1 MNLKEKIK
9 AEAVRLGFALIGF
22 TNLEPPQSI
31 QTYMDWIDHGLHAEM
46 GYLARP
52 AAVERRANPNKIMPQ
67 AKSLICLGMR
77 YPNLA
82 STPAP
87 PAVEGPHG
95 RLASFA
101 WGRDYHLVI
110 PPKLE
115 QMAVFIEHEL
125 GRRIERKA
133 YTDTGPILERDLAQR
148 AGLGW
153 IGKNSCLINPSSG
166 SYYLLAELFVDIE
179 FEVDPPF
186 VRDHC
191 GTCTRCIDACP
202 TGCILPNRTLDSRR
216 CISYLTIENK
226 GPVEKELRPKIG
238 DWVFGC
244 DICQQ
249 VCPWNI
255 RFAGQERDSEK
266 LDQAKTAR
274 PGLVLELRLTPHEFN
289 QKFKY
294 SPVQRARRRGY
305 LRNIAV
311 AIGNSGDV
319 KAVPA
324 LEECLL
330 NEPEPLVR
338 SHAAWALGRIRTR
351 SARAVLQKARQRE
364 VTREVLDEIDD
375 ALNTG

>member
-9 AEAVRLGFALIGF
+9 AEAGRLGFTLIGF

-31 QTYMDWIDHGLHAEM
+31 QAYLDWIDRGLYAEM
-46 GYLARP
+46 EYLARP
-52 AAVERRANPNKIMPQ
+52 AAVEKRADPTKIMPQ

-77 YPNLA
+77 YPSPA

-95 RLASFA
+95 RLASYA
-101 WGRDYHLVI
+101 WGQDYHLVI

-115 QMAVFIEHEL
+115 QLAVFIEHEL
-125 GRRIERKA
+125 GRRIDRKA

-166 SYYLLAELFVDIE
+166 SYYLLAELFVDVE
-179 FEVDPPF
+179 FEIDAPF
-186 VRDHC
+186 LNDHC

-226 GPVEKELRPKIG
+226 GPVEKELRPKLG
-238 DWVFGC
+238 EWVFGC

-255 RFAGQERDSEK
+255 RFAAQPGEPEFSGQT
-266 LDQAKTAR
+266 KTAR
-274 PGLVLELRLTPHEFN
+274 PGLIEELRLTPHEFN
-289 QKFKY
+289 QKFKN

-311 AIGNSGDV
+311 ALGNSGDE

-324 LEECLL
+324 LAECLL

-338 SHAAWALGRIRTR
+338 THAAWALGRIQTR
-351 SARAVLQKARQRE
+351 SAKAALQKARLKE
-364 VTREVLDEIDD
+364 ANREVLDEIED
-375 ALNTG
+375 ALRTW